1 VNINEQ
7 TPINPLPTFT
17 LLAALLPV
25 EPLAG
30 TIVFVT
36 PPPWVCVA
44 PEPGFVV
51 AAAVD
56 KVEVFDTVLEVTGV
70 PAAKVKPQVF
80 DTVAGSALTH
90 TSMTHSTAIF

>member
-1 VNINEQ
+1 
-7 TPINPLPTFT
+7 
-17 LLAALLPV
+17 
-25 EPLAG
+25 
-30 TIVFVT
+30 
-36 PPPWVCVA
+36 VA
-44 PEPGFVV
+44 PESDPASVV

-56 KVEVFDTVLEVTGV
+56 LVVEVFDTVLEVTGV